1 MFQIRHA
8 EERGHADHDHSF
20 SFADYHDPNHM
31 GFGPLRMINE
41 DRVQP
46 GEGFGTH
53 GHRDMEIISYVLDGA
68 PVIHQDVDLYATRL
82 NAGSEIEHA
91 IRADRKVWIQVA
103 RGSLEVNSH
112 SGNRIPAYARSSCHR
127 YRRGRP
133 GGDSRRPAAS
143 SSNTRIMIPSSCAE
157 RFPAP
162 YGTSVR
168 GG

>member
-31 GFGPLRMINE
+31 GFGPLRVINE

-103 RGSLEVNSH
+103 RGSLEVNSQRLG
-112 SGNRIPAYARSSCHR
+112 SIATSCA
-127 YRRGRP
+127 GRP
-133 GGDSRRPAAS
+133 TAAPCRWQASPAGG
-143 SSNTRIMIPSSCAE
+143 
-157 RFPAP
+157 
-162 YGTSVR
+162 
-168 GG
+168 